1 MRNIENRRRFSCT
14 VHATTFANPPFSVLP
29 CAWASPPPDLGSSP
43 TGSGLAL
50 SLDYI
55 PLLNTNDITGDYR
68 ERITKSLPVLPS
80 ILPNNVLGLITFRTY
95 HVTDRTGAGADE
107 HAVPPNHPDWTAA
120 AIDVGVP
127 GIGRL
132 WTVEFIC
139 PGLNRH
145 QVAAVPPDGSNPHYD
160 PAAESNYT
168 GYTNVDVT
176 NRKATFSWGFGD
188 GVVDDV
194 WVYGHYVPFTVFGNG
209 DTGPGVEYPA
219 GHEHH

>member
-1 MRNIENRRRFSCT
+1 MLGRILRGALGDPAYPSDGGAGYEASL
-14 VHATTFANPPFSVLP
+14 LP
-29 CAWASPPPDLGSSP
+29 YYDLGSSP

-194 WVYGHYVPFTVFGNG
+194 WVYGHYIPFTVFGNG